1 MKITEKI
8 AKEIDRIIR
17 MDDLSVSIEQKK
29 VLILGEIAVT
39 LAGLLEVKL
48 AEADFHKLRDTNVGD
63 MMEGLYETNRR

>member
-1 MKITEKI
+1 MKTAEKI

-29 VLILGEIAVT
+29 VLVLGEIAVI

-48 AEADFHKLRDTNVGD
+48 TELGAPSVQPLLGPYKE
-63 MMEGLYETNRR
+63 EE

>member
-1 MKITEKI
+1 MDAATRTLCRKEQRMKTAEKI

-29 VLILGEIAVT
+29 MLILGEIAVI

-48 AEADFHKLRDTNVGD
+48 TEADFHKLMDAQ
-63 MMEGLYETNRR
+63 

>member
-1 MKITEKI
+1 MKIAEKI

-29 VLILGEIAVT
+29 VLVLGEIAVT

-48 AEADFHKLRDTNVGD
+48 VELG
-63 MMEGLYETNRR
+63 MEGEEHEL

>member
-1 MKITEKI
+1 MKIAEKI

-29 VLILGEIAVT
+29 VLVLGEIAVT

-48 AEADFHKLRDTNVGD
+48 VELGV
-63 MMEGLYETNRR
+63 EGEEHEL